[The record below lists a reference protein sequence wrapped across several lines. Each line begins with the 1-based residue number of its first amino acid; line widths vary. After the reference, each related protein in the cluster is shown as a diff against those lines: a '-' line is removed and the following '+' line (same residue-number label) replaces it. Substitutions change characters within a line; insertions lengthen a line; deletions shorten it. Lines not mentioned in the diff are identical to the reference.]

1 MPKTDTNLVT
11 VLDSDAVSDTTS
23 GSASASASASASD
36 SVNDRVN
43 DPASSVRRLRLRVLA
58 KLMVLCAFLAI
69 IYVGVAG
76 FTVSN
81 KPGSSVSALRVPLEG
96 IEPGSM
102 KTLVWGSRPVL
113 IYHRSSED
121 IARLGLNDD
130 RLRDPASKKS
140 EQPPFADNE
149 FRSRN
154 PQWFIAIALGTD
166 LGCSLDYVPAT
177 DSYFQRELWM
187 GGFVDSCRKA
197 RYDLAGRVYSDQF
210 ATENLAVP
218 DYSIDENTLVL
229 GQL

>member
-11 VLDSDAVSDTTS
+11 VHHSDAVSGTASDT
-23 GSASASASASASD
+23 ASD
-36 SVNDRVN
+36 SVKDRVN
-43 DPASSVRRLRLRVLA
+43 DPASSARRLRLRVLA
-58 KLMVLCAFLAI
+58 KLMVLCAFLAM

-81 KPGSSVSALRVPLEG
+81 KPGSSVSALRVPLERL
-96 IEPGSM
+96 EAGSM

-140 EQPPFADNE
+140 EQPPFADND

-154 PQWFIAIALGTD
+154 SQWFVAIALGTD

-177 DSYFQRELWM
+177 DTYFQRELWM

-218 DYSIDENTLVL
+218 DYSIDGDTLVL